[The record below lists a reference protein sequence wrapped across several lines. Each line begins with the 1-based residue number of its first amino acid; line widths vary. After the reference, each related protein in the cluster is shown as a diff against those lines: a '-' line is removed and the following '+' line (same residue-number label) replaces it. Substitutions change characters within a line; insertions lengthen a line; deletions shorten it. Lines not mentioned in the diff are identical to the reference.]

1 MGYFKYI
8 VDLISINHKR
18 LKKLLFKAVHI
29 EIGERK
35 NYVDRTIYMFIPATY
50 TTDKL

>member
-18 LKKLLFKAVHI
+18 LKKLLVFLGDHNKYVTNLMESNI
-29 EIGERK
+29 EHKIL
-35 NYVDRTIYMFIPATY
+35 I
-50 TTDKL
+50 